1 MVRVPGGQLTLGY
14 MEEHGFTEP
23 ILVPKKDGLGLA
35 VPAPTFYVSDV
46 ENYVGECPPL
56 PSGPKPRLRRC
67 ALGAGTARGRCAPCW
82 LPFLALDP
90 TADLSDV

>member
-1 MVRVPGGQLTLGY
+1 MVARVSGSQLTLGY

-46 ENYVGECPPL
+46 ENYVGKCHLLRVSYGFPEPGAPVYTVSWCGSGSL
-56 PSGPKPRLRRC
+56 PTLHYGCS
-67 ALGAGTARGRCAPCW
+67 
-82 LPFLALDP
+82 
-90 TADLSDV
+90 

>member
-1 MVRVPGGQLTLGY
+1 MARVPGSQLTLGY

-46 ENYVGECPPL
+46 ENYVGKFPP
-56 PSGPKPRLRRC
+56 PRSCGCGHPGL
-67 ALGAGTARGRCAPCW
+67 LARSPGCVPVPCE
-82 LPFLALDP
+82 
-90 TADLSDV
+90 